1 MIQNNQKQIRRM
13 VDKSSP
19 SHITLK
25 DRLRTWLIKRNKR
38 LNIGRN
44 VYFKEKVEISICE
57 NGKLDIGDNSFLHA
71 HCWLLLTKPQPHLH
85 IGNWV
90 FIGRNTIIAAK
101 KHIAIGDYTVIAPQ
115 CYIIDHEH
123 GFSSQDLILNQKSN
137 IKSVAIGRDCY
148 IGAKTVVLGGS
159 EIGDGA
165 IIGAGSIVTKSIPAG
180 EIWAGNP
187 AKFIKHRL

>member
-1 MIQNNQKQIRRM
+1 M

-19 SHITLK
+19 SHITLR

-38 LNIGRN
+38 LNTGRN

-71 HCWLLLTKPQPHLH
+71 RCWLLLTKPHPHLN

-90 FIGRNTIIAAK
+90 FVGRNTIIAAK
-101 KHIAIGDYTVIAPQ
+101 NNISIGDYTVLAPK

-123 GFSSQDLILNQKSN
+123 GFSPQDLILNQRSN
-137 IKSVAIGRDCY
+137 IKSVTIGRDCY
-148 IGAKTVVLGGS
+148 IGAKTVVLGGV

-165 IIGAGSIVTKSIPAG
+165 IIGAGSIVTKNVPAG

-187 AKFIKHRL
+187 AMFIKNRQ